1 MVKARADLAPKS
13 TEEKTR
19 DVSLGEL
26 ELKFDLIEG
35 HKHNGVDSPR
45 IVFNDL
51 INISINT
58 PTNGEILKWDESLS
72 SWVNNTLSEANIA
85 SSDSFETHKLS
96 TTSVHGIADT
106 ADIALKS
113 GSINQFV
120 DIISSGEV
128 IEDSVIKR
136 HNQNTDVGT
145 SSSTFYLGLDGPKIK
160 GNLGAI
166 EIRNN
171 NDSDY
176 ADLIVQNLIVKG
188 TTTIVES
195 ETVVFNDNILTLNSN
210 YTGSNPFENGGLE
223 IQRGTLPNAS
233 IIWDESTDL
242 WKAGVVEA
250 EKTIVRESNRVTLT
264 GNVTGS
270 AVFDLDG
277 NISISTLVLDN
288 SHNHIISN
296 IAGLQD
302 ILDSK
307 SDNTH
312 THDYVSKIGDV
323 MVGALTAPEYRI
335 NSNNT
340 KLVEGLDNTIRL
352 QTSNGYVDIG
362 PQNTSYAH
370 FSTDRSAFHFNKP
383 IEAVNQFKISGSNT
397 YFTSTEGR
405 INNNVVWHTGNDGAN
420 SGLDADLLDG
430 QQGSY
435 YLNWSN
441 FTNTPTTIS
450 GYGIT
455 DAALQS
461 DLTSHTAATTS
472 VHGITNTSDL
482 ALKSG
487 SINQFAD
494 ITSSGI
500 NIEDAVTKRHVQ
512 NTDVGTSS
520 TTFYLGLNGPRIKG
534 NLGAVEIRNS
544 NDSDY
549 ADLVVQNL
557 TVKGTTTTIESE
569 TVTFTDNILTLNS
582 SYTGS
587 TPIENGGLEIE
598 RGTLT
603 NAAII
608 WDESNDLWRA
618 GLANT
623 EKTLVRESNIVALTG
638 DVTGSAVFN
647 SVGNVSILTEV
658 QDDSH
663 NHIISNIDELQNIL
677 DNKSDTTHTHAINDL
692 TDVVL
697 STISNGEV
705 LVYDSVTVGWVNKTL
720 DDAGIATA
728 THDHDTTYLGI
739 NATAVNSDKLD
750 GQDGVYYLN
759 WSNFTNTPT
768 TVSGYG
774 ITDAALE
781 SELSNHAAS
790 TTSVHGIVDTADI
803 ALKSG
808 SVNQFSDITS
818 SGTIIED
825 AVSKRHNQNT
835 DIGTSSTTFY
845 IGTSGPKIKNNS
857 GIFELKNNADTAY
870 VDLVVNN
877 LVVKGTTTTIE
888 SETITFNDNILVLN
902 NNYTGSAP
910 TENAGLEVERG
921 TLVNASLIWDESK
934 DLWRTGLAGAE
945 KTIVSEGNT
954 VTVTGDTTGS
964 AAFDSNGN
972 ISVSIQVVDDSHN
985 HIISNIDGL
994 QAALDSKSST
1004 THNHDS
1010 VYLKLVG
1017 GTLTGDLSINKTLAV
1032 INAGTSSNNVLSLQ
1046 SMGSIEVVI
1055 DSNNDN
1061 TDKLFSIKSNSQAN
1075 NPITKVDETGNFTTA
1090 GYVAVYNGSAKIIY
1104 NASTESLDFVFV

>member
-13 TEEKTR
+13 NEVKTR
-19 DVSLGEL
+19 DVALYEL
-26 ELKFDLIEG
+26 ESKFDLVEG
-35 HKHNGVDSPR
+35 HKHNGTDSPR
-45 IVFNDL
+45 VTFNDL
-51 INISINT
+51 INIDIDS
-58 PTNGEILKWDESLS
+58 PADGEVLRWDNSTS
-72 SWVNNTLSEANIA
+72 NWINNTLAEADIA
-85 SSDSFETHKLS
+85 SATSFETHTLS
-96 TTSVHGIADT
+96 TTSVHGIDDT
-106 ADIALKS
+106 SDLVLKS
-113 GSINQFV
+113 GSINQ
-120 DIISSGEV
+120 
-128 IEDSVIKR
+128 
-136 HNQNTDVGT
+136 
-145 SSSTFYLGLDGPKIK
+145 L
-160 GNLGAI
+160 
-166 EIRNN
+166 
-171 NDSDY
+171 
-176 ADLIVQNLIVKG
+176 
-188 TTTIVES
+188 
-195 ETVVFNDNILTLNSN
+195 
-210 YTGSNPFENGGLE
+210 
-223 IQRGTLPNAS
+223 
-233 IIWDESTDL
+233 
-242 WKAGVVEA
+242 
-250 EKTIVRESNRVTLT
+250 
-264 GNVTGS
+264 
-270 AVFDLDG
+270 
-277 NISISTLVLDN
+277 
-288 SHNHIISN
+288 
-296 IAGLQD
+296 
-302 ILDSK
+302 
-307 SDNTH
+307 
-312 THDYVSKIGDV
+312 
-323 MVGALTAPEYRI
+323 
-335 NSNNT
+335 
-340 KLVEGLDNTIRL
+340 
-352 QTSNGYVDIG
+352 
-362 PQNTSYAH
+362 
-370 FSTDRSAFHFNKP
+370 
-383 IEAVNQFKISGSNT
+383 
-397 YFTSTEGR
+397 
-405 INNNVVWHTGNDGAN
+405 
-420 SGLDADLLDG
+420 
-430 QQGSY
+430 
-435 YLNWSN
+435 
-441 FTNTPTTIS
+441 
-450 GYGIT
+450 
-455 DAALQS
+455 
-461 DLTSHTAATTS
+461 
-472 VHGITNTSDL
+472 
-482 ALKSG
+482 
-487 SINQFAD
+487 AD
-494 ITSSGI
+494 ITSSGVI
-500 NIEDAVTKRHVQ
+500 VEDAVSKRHVQ

-557 TVKGTTTTIESE
+557 IVKGTTTTIESE

-720 DDAGIATA
+720 DNAGIATA

-750 GQDGVYYLN
+750 GQDGTYYLN

-768 TVSGYG
+768 TISGYG

-781 SELSNHAAS
+781 SELTSHIDS
-790 TTSVHGIVDTADI
+790 TTSVHGITDTADLALKSNSI
-803 ALKSG
+803 NQFSDITSTGLEIEDAVSKKHAQNTDVGTSSPTFYIGALGPKIKNNSGVVELRNNADSSYTDLVVENVVVNGRLEVERGELVNASLVWDESTDLWKAGVVESEKTIVTEGSSVELTGDVTGTAMFNSFGSVSISTQVLDDSHNHIISNIDGLQDTLDSKSDVTHTHNYVSKTGDVMTGALTAPDYYVNDTSTRITEGLGDTVRLQTSSGYVDIGPQNTSYAHFQTDRNAFYFNKPLDAANQITVYGTRTFLSVAEGKIAGNVIWHAGNDGANSGLDADLLDGQQGSYYLNWSNFTNTPTTISGYGITDAALQNDLISHTTATAHVHGITNTADLALKSG

-857 GIFELKNNADTAY
+857 GVFELKNNADTAY
-870 VDLVVNN
+870 ADLVVNN
-877 LVVKGTTTTIE
+877 LVVKGSTTTIE

-902 NNYTGSAP
+902 NNYTGSTP

-934 DLWRTGLAGAE
+934 DLWRTGLAGSE

-1010 VYLKLVG
+1010 VYLKLIG
-1017 GTLTGDLSINKTLAV
+1017 GTLTGDLSINKALAV

-1046 SMGSIEVVI
+1046 SMGSVEVVI
-1055 DSNNDN
+1055 DNNNNDTN
-1061 TDKLFSIKSNSQAN
+1061 KLFAIKSNSQAN
-1075 NPITKVDETGNFTTA
+1075 APITKVDETGNFTTA
-1090 GYVAVYNGSAKIIY
+1090 GYVAVYNGSAQIVY

>member
-1 MVKARADLAPKS
+1 LVKARADLAPKS
-13 TEEKTR
+13 NEVKTR
-19 DVSLGEL
+19 DVALYEL
-26 ELKFDLIEG
+26 ESKFDLVEG
-35 HKHNGVDSPR
+35 HKHNGTDSPR
-45 IVFNDL
+45 VTFNDL
-51 INISINT
+51 INIDIDS
-58 PTNGEILKWDESLS
+58 PADGEVLRWDNSTS
-72 SWVNNTLSEANIA
+72 NWINNTLAEADIA
-85 SSDSFETHKLS
+85 SATSFETHTLS
-96 TTSVHGIADT
+96 TTSVHGIDDT
-106 ADIALKS
+106 SDLVLKS
-113 GSINQFV
+113 GSINQ
-120 DIISSGEV
+120 
-128 IEDSVIKR
+128 
-136 HNQNTDVGT
+136 
-145 SSSTFYLGLDGPKIK
+145 L
-160 GNLGAI
+160 
-166 EIRNN
+166 
-171 NDSDY
+171 
-176 ADLIVQNLIVKG
+176 
-188 TTTIVES
+188 
-195 ETVVFNDNILTLNSN
+195 
-210 YTGSNPFENGGLE
+210 
-223 IQRGTLPNAS
+223 
-233 IIWDESTDL
+233 
-242 WKAGVVEA
+242 
-250 EKTIVRESNRVTLT
+250 
-264 GNVTGS
+264 
-270 AVFDLDG
+270 
-277 NISISTLVLDN
+277 
-288 SHNHIISN
+288 
-296 IAGLQD
+296 
-302 ILDSK
+302 
-307 SDNTH
+307 
-312 THDYVSKIGDV
+312 
-323 MVGALTAPEYRI
+323 
-335 NSNNT
+335 
-340 KLVEGLDNTIRL
+340 
-352 QTSNGYVDIG
+352 
-362 PQNTSYAH
+362 
-370 FSTDRSAFHFNKP
+370 
-383 IEAVNQFKISGSNT
+383 
-397 YFTSTEGR
+397 
-405 INNNVVWHTGNDGAN
+405 
-420 SGLDADLLDG
+420 
-430 QQGSY
+430 
-435 YLNWSN
+435 
-441 FTNTPTTIS
+441 
-450 GYGIT
+450 
-455 DAALQS
+455 
-461 DLTSHTAATTS
+461 
-472 VHGITNTSDL
+472 
-482 ALKSG
+482 
-487 SINQFAD
+487 AD
-494 ITSSGI
+494 ITSSGVI
-500 NIEDAVTKRHVQ
+500 VEDAVSKRHVQ

-557 TVKGTTTTIESE
+557 IVKGTTTTIESE

-720 DDAGIATA
+720 DNAGIATA

-750 GQDGVYYLN
+750 GQDGTYYLN

-768 TVSGYG
+768 TISGYG

-781 SELSNHAAS
+781 SELTSHIDS
-790 TTSVHGIVDTADI
+790 TTSVHGITDTADLALKSNSI
-803 ALKSG
+803 NQFSDITSTGLEIEDAVSKKHAQNTDVGTSSPTFYIGALGPKIKNNSGVVELRNNADSSYTDLVVENVVVNGRLEVERGELVNASLVWDESTDLWKAGVVESEKTIVTEGSSVELTGDVTGTAMFNSFGSVSISTQVLDDSHNHIISNIDGLQDTLDSKSDVTHTHNYVSKTGDVMTGALTAPDYYVNDTSTRITEGLGDTVRLQTSSGYVDIGPQNTSYAHFQTDRNTFYFNKPLDAANQITVYGTQTFLSVAEGKIAGNVIWHAGNDGANSGLDADLLDGQQGSYYLNWSNFTNTPTTISGYGITDAALQNDLISHTTATAHVHGITNTADLALKSG

-857 GIFELKNNADTAY
+857 GVFELKNNADTAY
-870 VDLVVNN
+870 ADLVVNN
-877 LVVKGTTTTIE
+877 LVVKGSTTTIE

-902 NNYTGSAP
+902 NNYTGSTP

-934 DLWRTGLAGAE
+934 DLWRTGLAGSE

-1010 VYLKLVG
+1010 VYLKLIG
-1017 GTLTGDLSINKTLAV
+1017 GTLTGDLSINKALAV

-1046 SMGSIEVVI
+1046 SMGSVEVVI
-1055 DSNNDN
+1055 DNNNNDTN
-1061 TDKLFSIKSNSQAN
+1061 KLFAIKSNSQAN
-1075 NPITKVDETGNFTTA
+1075 APITKVDETGNFTTA
-1090 GYVAVYNGSAKIIY
+1090 GYVAVYNGSAQIVY